1 MNVNMLVRDKRSSNG
16 NVIEVGNKTINEW
29 NFLWERENIHGKSFS
44 RKNLFDISI
53 ANTGVSVTELPEFQH
68 ADIIHLHCINQG
80 MLSVKENGRILAS
93 GKKAVWTMHDMWPFT
108 GICHHAENCTNYHRE
123 CGRCPYLIAPSRH
136 DLSNKIFKQKQ
147 TTYSLGKI
155 TYVDRI
161 NSQKDQAEKS
171 PLNKAHTPVSI
182 PNPIDTR
189 HYRPIDKIGTRK
201 KLQLPLDKKIVL
213 FAAVKT
219 SDKRKG
225 SDYLIEASRLMKQ
238 HTDNVLFLIAATT
251 EKKSQTNLPYLKAW
265 GSLPLKT
272 CPMYIMPPTY
282 LLPHRCRKIYPTLSW
297 RLWHAVHHA
306 LDFASAAFPK

>member
-1 MNVNMLVRDKRSSNG
+1 MNILFISTSDLHGGAAIAAFRLMNALQDEGMNVNMLVRDKRSSNG

-29 NFLWERENIHGKSFS
+29 NFLWERGKIFMANRFS

-53 ANTGVSVTELPEFQH
+53 ANTGVSVTELPAFQH
-68 ADIIHLHCINQG
+68 ADIIHLHWINQG
-80 MLSVKENGRILAS
+80 MLSVKEIGRILAS

-123 CGRCPYLIAPSRH
+123 CGRCPYLVAPSRN

-155 TYVDRI
+155 TFVACS
-161 NSQKDQAEKS
+161 NWLKDLAEKS
-171 PLNKAHTPVSI
+171 PLTTAHRVISI

-238 HTDNVLFLIAATT
+238 HTDNVL
-251 EKKSQTNLPYLKAW
+251 
-265 GSLPLKT
+265 
-272 CPMYIMPPTY
+272 
-282 LLPHRCRKIYPTLSW
+282 
-297 RLWHAVHHA
+297 
-306 LDFASAAFPK
+306 